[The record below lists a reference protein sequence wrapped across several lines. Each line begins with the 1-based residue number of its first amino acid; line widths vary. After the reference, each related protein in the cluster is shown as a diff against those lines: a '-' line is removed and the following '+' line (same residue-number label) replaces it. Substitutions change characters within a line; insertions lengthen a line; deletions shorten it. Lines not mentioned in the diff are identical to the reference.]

1 MAGRHIIALDTHCEF
16 CEMAVMSGSGRLIK
30 TDRVITRIP
39 ELRQAIESVRRPR
52 EVVIEEGPLADWLF
66 RNLRPAAD
74 ALVVSEPRRNR
85 LIAAEGDKD
94 DPIDARKL
102 AELYRG
108 GYVKPVHHPE
118 AFERVA
124 FKQVVTLYHDRV
136 RNRVR
141 QANRIGAWFRQH
153 GVFVKEDAF
162 ADPAKRSTLL
172 DRWCR
177 DPMLRDVMQW
187 LWNGYD
193 AAAAQVAHLQQV
205 LERRAQREDVIQRFF
220 ALPGIGWIRAS
231 TFFVY
236 VDTPWRFPS
245 KSALWRYVGVGLERR
260 RSGSGPTRWHVPR
273 NVNRRLKSA
282 VVGAAQTAINQGN
295 NPFADQH
302 ERWVHHGHSPRTAR
316 RNVARCLTTVM
327 WGMWKRGGAYRPEWV
342 NATATTV

>member
-205 LERRAQREDVIQRFF
+205 LERR
-220 ALPGIGWIRAS
+220 
-231 TFFVY
+231 
-236 VDTPWRFPS
+236 
-245 KSALWRYVGVGLERR
+245 

-273 NVNRRLKSA
+273 NVSRRLKSA